1 MTQWQQRPEAGSASG
16 LRILLWIARHL
27 GRGSL
32 HTILLP
38 VSTYFCLVRGPE
50 RRASFAYLSRVFG
63 RPARWREVLRHFH
76 EFSTVTADRFFFLAG
91 RADEIPVR
99 FVLDERLQTVLQQ
112 DRPGIILAAHFGSFE
127 AARVLG
133 PEMGGF
139 NLHIVLDKALNERF
153 MEIMATLEPQLHS
166 MIIDSQ
172 QDSVVLG
179 LNISDVLKAGDW
191 VGFLADRHRAGDRT
205 ARQSFLGSPAN
216 FPIGP
221 YIIASVFKAP
231 LIAMFCRL
239 TEGGYEVHCELLS
252 DCVRFQRKSRQSGI
266 DMLVADYVKRLEVHV
281 RASPFGWF
289 NFFDFWADDA

>member
-1 MTQWQQRPEAGSASG
+1 MAEQTTQWQQRPEAGSTTG
-16 LRILLWIARHL
+16 LRVLMWIARHL
-27 GRGSL
+27 GRGTL
-32 HTILLP
+32 RAILLP
-38 VSTYFCLVRGPE
+38 VSAYFCLVRGPE
-50 RRASFAYLSRVFG
+50 RQASFAYLSRVFG
-63 RPARWREVLRHFH
+63 RPASWREVLRHFH
-76 EFSTVTADRFFFLAG
+76 EFSSVTADRFFFLAG

-153 MEIMATLEPQLHS
+153 MAIMATLEPELHR

-172 QDSVVLG
+172 QDSVALG

-205 ARQSFLGSPAN
+205 TEQNFLGSPAQ

-221 YIIASVFKAP
+221 YIIASVFKTP
-231 LIAMFCRL
+231 LIGMFCRL
-239 TEGGYEVHCELLS
+239 S
-252 DCVRFQRKSRQSGI
+252 DDG
-266 DMLVADYVKRLEVHV
+266 
-281 RASPFGWF
+281 
-289 NFFDFWADDA
+289 